1 MSEEN
6 NNAKMSEA
14 ESPADGNKE
23 LSEHARDL
31 GPRHEVRGVGRSL
44 ARGHGHHTLRQAGTD
59 GELAAGPVRVFLQAL
74 HAQRQETLAPAENF
88 FRGDRHAGGDLL
100 VRLARGR
107 KQHDASR
114 SATRTGRDRLR
125 AWDSNRVLS
134 SELNVMTGAIR
145 IRKCLLPS

>member
-1 MSEEN
+1 M
-6 NNAKMSEA
+6 
-14 ESPADGNKE
+14 
-23 LSEHARDL
+23 
-31 GPRHEVRGVGRSL
+31 VRVLECVALDRSL
-44 ARGHGHHTLRQAGTD
+44 ARDHGHHTLRQASTD
-59 GELAAGPVRVFLQAL
+59 GGLAAGLVRVFLQAL

-88 FRGDRHAGGDLL
+88 FPGDRHAGADLL

-134 SELNVMTGAIR
+134 SELNVMAGAIR
-145 IRKCLLPS
+145 IRKSLLPS